1 MGNHHSVKR
10 ECLHEAIR
18 RKDVKKI
25 KQIVHNSDIDFIK
38 NDFKSLELATLY
50 NLTEVVELLLNRG
63 CVPRDKR
70 TARAFDLGNQKRF
83 YFILHLS
90 VFCLAVWKCHKDI
103 ATMFLKAGIEYK
115 GRNQFNET
123 ILFVSACGNNSTL
136 TEILIEGGCDV
147 NECTRSW
154 TALHVAA
161 ARNHDEVLRVLVK
174 HGCDLNTRDRD
185 GRKSFHFSFRS
196 FFYNYS
202 T

>member
-1 MGNHHSVKR
+1 MGNHYSVKR

-25 KQIVHNSDIDFIK
+25 KQIIYNSDIDFIK

-50 NLTEVVELLLNRG
+50 NLTEVVGLLLSRG

-70 TARAFDLGNQKRF
+70 TARAFDLGKQKIF
-83 YFILHLS
+83 SFTLES
-90 VFCLAVWKCHKDI
+90 FCFVFLLAVWKCHKDI

-136 TEILIEGGCDV
+136 TEILIEGGCDL

-174 HGCDLNTRDRD
+174 HGCDLNIRDRD
-185 GRKSFHFSFRS
+185 GRKTFALLL
-196 FFYNYS
+196 FFKNHS

>member
-25 KQIVHNSDIDFIK
+25 KQIIYNSDIDFIK

-50 NLTEVVELLLNRG
+50 NLTEVVELLLSRG

-70 TARAFDLGNQKRF
+70 TARAFDLGNEKIDLF
-83 YFILHLS
+83 FVILICLY
-90 VFCLAVWKCHKDI
+90 LAVWKCHKDI

-136 TEILIEGGCDV
+136 TEILIEGGCDL

-161 ARNHDEVLRVLVK
+161 ARNHDEVLRVLIK
-174 HGCDLNTRDRD
+174 HGCDLNIRDRD
-185 GRKSFHFSFRS
+185 GNSLIFLLQFL
-196 FFYNYS
+196 FFDYS
-202 T
+202 Q